1 MKNIGESDYA
11 ITQKPCV
18 VYPEVRSISVGIE
31 SEGFDDVE
39 FAVSNRDA
47 VYSESVKRTLSK
59 ESNESIEMRLVWVCA
74 RLNCALCAV
83 RMMQVDVVA
92 RTKDAQNVVEVQQ

>member
-1 MKNIGESDYA
+1 M
-11 ITQKPCV
+11 
-18 VYPEVRSISVGIE
+18 
-31 SEGFDDVE
+31 E

-74 RLNCALCAV
+74 RLNWGVV
-83 RMMQVDVVA
+83 RGED
-92 RTKDAQNVVEVQQ
+92 DASWCCCKNEGRAECGRGSTVIEKF

>member
-1 MKNIGESDYA
+1 M
-11 ITQKPCV
+11 
-18 VYPEVRSISVGIE
+18 
-31 SEGFDDVE
+31 E

-74 RLNCALCAV
+74 RLNWGVV
-83 RMMQVDVVA
+83 RGED
-92 RTKDAQNVVEVQQ
+92 DAS